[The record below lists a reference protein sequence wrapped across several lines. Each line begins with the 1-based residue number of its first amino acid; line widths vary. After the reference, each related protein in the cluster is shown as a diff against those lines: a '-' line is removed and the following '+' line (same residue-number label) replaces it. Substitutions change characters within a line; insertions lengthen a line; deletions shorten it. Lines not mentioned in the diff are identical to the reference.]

1 MPTAFNFSFKEIK
14 TQKKVFN
21 YVLLSLMHAFW
32 KEHFY
37 GDDDQIMISEAGDDV
52 PSVLWESPSVRKRK
66 KAIIINWIQQ
76 SVLRED

>member
-1 MPTAFNFSFKEIK
+1 
-14 TQKKVFN
+14 
-21 YVLLSLMHAFW
+21 MHAFW

-52 PSVLWESPSVRKRK
+52 PSAFWESPSVSKRK